1 MAAHSCPRFLFL
13 EVVANRM
20 MAKGAANGRLT
31 PGLGSENTVTKRPS
45 WPYQFRCLHQLAPW
59 PNQIASA
66 DTESFS
72 QSKRVAVTTSSSS
85 KLAIQLFKCFLHGG
99 DCRLWVIG
107 SQVLV
112 LENRDKDLAPYGA
125 VHLNTTNFV
134 QLFKFDHFPYPSLGN
149 TPFNNMNLF

>member
-1 MAAHSCPRFLFL
+1 MI
-13 EVVANRM
+13 
-20 MAKGAANGRLT
+20 AKGAANGRLT
-31 PGLGSENTVTKRPS
+31 PGLGSENKYSKRPS

-112 LENRDKDLAPYGA
+112 LENRDKDLAPYILSSA
-125 VHLNTTNFV
+125 HCHSNTSNTCHLIKTCKSVRFQPVNSPPKFRNATVTCWRHV
-134 QLFKFDHFPYPSLGN
+134 FK
-149 TPFNNMNLF
+149 